1 MEKKSKIY
9 SEPQTMPK
17 TSRGTGFKAA
27 KVGATIGA
35 RFGPYGIITGGVLG
49 YLAGIVVD
57 EMLDD

>member
-1 MEKKSKIY
+1 
-9 SEPQTMPK
+9 MPK
-17 TSRGTGFKAA
+17 TCRGTGFKAA

-49 YLAGIVVD
+49 YLAGVVVD